1 MIEHWNYAHELNKTL
16 VDLVECLASDF
27 RASCC
32 KLNPTAAAYAPLEN
46 KTLKNVRE
54 TPIDVESAPLIDNAE
69 NKI

>member
-46 KTLKNVRE
+46 
-54 TPIDVESAPLIDNAE
+54 
-69 NKI
+69 